1 MTRTPRDTPILM
13 SAPMVKA
20 TLADRKRIT
29 RRAIGKG
36 NCEVWCDRYELND
49 GKIPADVALRAMAD
63 DGMTRL
69 AGIEGLGYIHIP
81 CRPHPNDPQSAGC
94 WTRERVYPRWHPGD
108 RLWVRET
115 WRSGIEWDD
124 TKPGEIDPLV
134 CSDVW
139 YEADGVPPHDVYT
152 NPPTDVWGKCR
163 PSIFMPRWAS
173 RITLEVLSVRA
184 ERLHDITEDEA
195 AAEGLPAIENPDYD
209 PEDPCDDV
217 EFSHVAAFAALWD
230 EINGKGA
237 WDANPFCWRIEFRR
251 VDHA

>member
-1 MTRTPRDTPILM
+1 MRKPREIPILM
-13 SAPMVKA
+13 STPMVKA
-20 TLADRKRIT
+20 TAAGRKTIT
-29 RRAIGKG
+29 RRTINLREFQPSSTPGYDWTFRCKRG
-36 NCEVWCDRYELND
+36 LWQDYRN
-49 GKIPADVALRAMAD
+49 ADL
-63 DGMTRL
+63 L
-69 AGIEGLGYIHIP
+69 AKV
-81 CRPHPNDPQSAGC
+81 C
-94 WTRERVYPRWHPGD
+94 RWHPGD

-115 WRSGIEWDD
+115 WSPDHAAFYPNWPVVYKADENGLDIQGGKVYSSEQ
-124 TKPGEIDPLV
+124 KN
-134 CSDVW
+134 W
-139 YEADGVPPHDVYT
+139 YRFK
-152 NPPTDVWGKCR
+152 WR
-163 PSIFMPRWAS
+163 PSIHMPRWAS